1 MREYRLDEVLH
12 VVSVGYVEGL
22 HSVGIEDE
30 LPQLAGVDF
39 LYLFLDQMT

>member
-12 VVSVGYVEGL
+12 VVSAGYVEGL
-22 HSVGIEDE
+22 HSVGIKDE

-39 LYLFLDQMT
+39 LCLL